1 MPVPGASI
9 DLEKTSSDYEDRNT
23 AYFWNRLS
31 FWNYARPPSV
41 ILEVG
46 LEPEGL
52 GTVPRAKSWGQ
63 ELACC
68 REEWSPGQ
76 FCFRMHPTGSTIWHS
91 MVGLQPGRVWT
102 YTGETQHCFIWLG
115 RNQGSRQSSGL
126 NSERP

>member
-9 DLEKTSSDYEDRNT
+9 DLEKTSSDYEDQNT

-52 GTVPRAKSWGQ
+52 GTVPRGKSWGQ
-63 ELACC
+63 ESAWC

-76 FCFRMHPTGSTIWHS
+76 F
-91 MVGLQPGRVWT
+91 
-102 YTGETQHCFIWLG
+102 
-115 RNQGSRQSSGL
+115 GSRRHPPLEEESGIL
-126 NSERP
+126 W

>member
-46 LEPEGL
+46 LEPECL
-52 GTVPRAKSWGQ
+52 GTVPRGKSWGKNKTQ
-63 ELACC
+63 LGAEG
-68 REEWSPGQ
+68 SGGGQ
-76 FCFRMHPTGSTIWHS
+76 VGFRRRPTGS
-91 MVGLQPGRVWT
+91 RVW
-102 YTGETQHCFIWLG
+102 
-115 RNQGSRQSSGL
+115 
-126 NSERP
+126 

>member
-1 MPVPGASI
+1 MFQRLNEDFVRKPDYALSSVGASI
-9 DLEKTSSDYEDRNT
+9 DLEKTSSDYEDQNT

-52 GTVPRAKSWGQ
+52 GTVPRGKSWGQ
-63 ELACC
+63 ESAWC

-76 FCFRMHPTGSTIWHS
+76 F
-91 MVGLQPGRVWT
+91 
-102 YTGETQHCFIWLG
+102 
-115 RNQGSRQSSGL
+115 GSRRHPPLEEESGIL
-126 NSERP
+126 W